1 MPWFVVWVVR
11 NASAA
16 KPSSTNAPAPTFNV
30 LDLPITMTSLQERGR
45 QQVIQEQHDDR
56 RGDHCARGRESHT
69 LGGRLGVIALI
80 NGDETAG
87 EAEDGALDQPLVDVA
102 KLNRGL
108 HLRPEA
114 ARVDTHDLYADEL
127 RPVQADEAENRREQ
141 GHCDDAAQKPRHDH
155 ARSEEHT

>member
-56 RGDHCARGRESHT
+56 RSHHRARGRESHA
-69 LGGRLGVIALI
+69 LGGRLGVVALI
-80 NGDETAG
+80 NGDEAQG
-87 EAEDGALDQPLVDVA
+87 DAEERALDQALVDVA
-102 KLNRGL
+102 KLDRGL
-108 HLRPEA
+108 
-114 ARVDTHDLYADEL
+114 
-127 RPVQADEAENRREQ
+127 
-141 GHCDDAAQKPRHDH
+141 
-155 ARSEEHT
+155 